1 MLNIEQIKIWY
12 NPAKNIIKDA
22 SLSIDEN
29 SVAGLL
35 GINGAGKSTL
45 INTLSDVH
53 EKYSVANISYR
64 SNALKFTDEAFKM
77 QRYTVFT
84 EEQAFQYWTFGDY
97 SAFIA
102 KAYKKKLDQS
112 YIDYLIE
119 GFGFGEYLKYE
130 IKDLSTGNRK
140 KVFLITGFAL
150 RLPLLILD
158 EPLDGLDFA
167 SSEFLYEAI
176 NGYKQYG
183 SVLMSS
189 HIAESFEKTCDYI
202 LLLSG
207 GKLQRKQLAPGTDIR
222 TQLEGWMDDD

>member
-1 MLNIEQIKIWY
+1 MLTIEQITIWY
-12 NPAKNIIKDA
+12 KQGKNIIGGT
-22 SLSIDEN
+22 SLTIDEH

-45 INTLSDVH
+45 INTISDVH
-53 EKYSVANISYR
+53 EKYTIEKTMFRGVTF
-64 SNALKFTDEAFKM
+64 KFTDEIFKLE
-77 QRYTVFT
+77 RYTVFT
-84 EEQAFQYWTFGDY
+84 EEQAFMYWKFDDY
-97 SAFIA
+97 IKFVA
-102 KAYKKKLDQS
+102 KAYKKKLDTA
-112 YIDYLIE
+112 YVDYLVE
-119 GFGFGEYLKYE
+119 GFHFGEYKKHEL
-130 IKDLSTGNRK
+130 KDLSTGNRK

-158 EPLDGLDFA
+158 EPLDGLDFS

-202 LLLSG
+202 LLLNN
-207 GKLQRKQLAPGTDIR
+207 GKIERRQIMQGADIR
-222 TQLEGWMDDD
+222 TQLEEWLNE